1 MKDVMFVL
9 LFCLYVLVCS
19 GCLSSER
26 LEEAQAPQSPAPL
39 TQTAQSPVSASGGS
53 TAPRPPSPAPIG
65 DGATAD
71 TALSPGTTALPA
83 TEGAGPSL
91 EVLSNFCTG
100 YHTLL
105 DGDWD
110 KAGQYFEKAL
120 EGDPQSDRFLK
131 YVIGCYMQV
140 GKKEQ
145 ALKYIEKLA
154 EISPDDFR
162 IHYTLGDIYQKE
174 ERPEEAIKA
183 FERATRSDVT
193 NIDPTL
199 VADALYRLANLYL
212 QKGEPLKAIPCLK
225 DIFRLNVPVDE
236 GLLYCQLGIAY
247 AEAKDFLNAR
257 DRLERAK
264 ALNPS
269 QGQARLYLAM
279 VHEELGEL
287 QEAVKEAE
295 AFLDVSPDTWV
306 AYAYLAGLYKKTSR
320 LEDAEFVQGKAIN
333 LLFRKIA
340 SGSQDQ
346 REYLALAQLLIAQQR
361 EAEAREVLEG
371 AVKAVE
377 EEKSKDLRL
386 LLANLY
392 YTANYG
398 EAAEKA
404 LKDVLRIDP
413 NSHEASNFLGYFY
426 AERGKELGEA
436 LKLVEKAL
444 QAQPNNGAYM
454 DSLGWVYYKQATE
467 RQEDPRLEQALQKLL
482 EAARESPD
490 PEIFKHLGEVYYSL
504 GQWES
509 ADKEWQKA
517 FQNPLKGSKDEQIHL
532 WIQERL
538 KRLDSLKRL
547 EEELQE
553 EYPSP

>member
-1 MKDVMFVL
+1 MKSVMFVL

-39 TQTAQSPVSASGGS
+39 TQTAQSPLSAPGGS
-53 TAPRPPSPAPIG
+53 IAPRPPSPAPIG
-65 DGATAD
+65 DGAKAN
-71 TALSPGTTALPA
+71 TALSPGTTARPA
-83 TEGAGPSL
+83 TGGAGPSL
-91 EVLSNFCTG
+91 EVLSNFCAG

-154 EISPDDFR
+154 KISPDDFR

-225 DIFRLNVPVDE
+225 DIFRLNVSVDE
-236 GLLYCQLGIAY
+236 GLLSCQLGIAY

-257 DRLERAK
+257 ERLEMAK

-269 QGQARLYLAM
+269 LGQARLYLAM
-279 VHEELGEL
+279 VYEELGEL

-295 AFLDVSPDTWV
+295 AFLDASPDTWV
-306 AYAYLAGLYKKTSR
+306 AYAYLAELYKKTSR

-361 EAEAREVLEG
+361 EPEAREVLEE

-444 QAQPNNGAYM
+444 QAQPNNGAYI

-547 EEELQE
+547 EEEVQE

>member
-1 MKDVMFVL
+1 MKGVMFVL
-9 LFCLYVLVCS
+9 LCLYVLVCS

-26 LEEAQAPQSPAPL
+26 REEAQAPQSPAPL
-39 TQTAQSPVSASGGS
+39 TQTAQSPLLPS

-65 DGATAD
+65 DGAKAD
-71 TALSPGTTALPA
+71 TASSPGTTARPA
-83 TEGAGPSL
+83 TGGAGPSL
-91 EVLSNFCTG
+91 EVLSNFCAG

-140 GKKEQ
+140 GKKGQ

-193 NIDPTL
+193 NIDPTI

-236 GLLYCQLGIAY
+236 GLLSCQLGIAY
-247 AEAKDFLNAR
+247 AEAKDFLNAKE
-257 DRLERAK
+257 RLEAAK

-287 QEAVKEAE
+287 QEAIKEAE

-340 SGSQDQ
+340 GGSQDQ

-444 QAQPNNGAYM
+444 QAQPNNGAYI

-490 PEIFKHLGEVYYSL
+490 PEIFKHIGEVYYSL

-532 WIQERL
+532 WIQERR

>member
-1 MKDVMFVL
+1 MFVL

-39 TQTAQSPVSASGGS
+39 TQTAQSPLPASGG
-53 TAPRPPSPAPIG
+53 PSPAPIG
-65 DGATAD
+65 GGAKAD
-71 TALSPGTTALPA
+71 TALSPGTTTQSA
-83 TEGAGPSL
+83 TGGAGPSL
-91 EVLSNFCTG
+91 EVLSNFCAG
-100 YHTLL
+100 YHALL

-140 GKKEQ
+140 GKKGQ

-162 IHYTLGDIYQKE
+162 IHYTLGDIYLKE

-183 FERATRSDVT
+183 FERATRSDIT
-193 NIDPTL
+193 NIDPTI

-225 DIFRLNVPVDE
+225 DIFRLNVSVNE
-236 GLLYCQLGIAY
+236 GLLSCQLGIAY

-257 DRLERAK
+257 ERLEMAK

-269 QGQARLYLAM
+269 LGQARLYLAM
-279 VHEELGEL
+279 VYEELGEL

-295 AFLDVSPDTWV
+295 AFLDVSPDAWV

-320 LEDAEFVQGKAIN
+320 LEDAEFVQGKATN

-361 EAEAREVLEG
+361 
-371 AVKAVE
+371 
-377 EEKSKDLRL
+377 
-386 LLANLY
+386 
-392 YTANYG
+392 
-398 EAAEKA
+398 
-404 LKDVLRIDP
+404 
-413 NSHEASNFLGYFY
+413 
-426 AERGKELGEA
+426 
-436 LKLVEKAL
+436 
-444 QAQPNNGAYM
+444 
-454 DSLGWVYYKQATE
+454 
-467 RQEDPRLEQALQKLL
+467 
-482 EAARESPD
+482 
-490 PEIFKHLGEVYYSL
+490 
-504 GQWES
+504 
-509 ADKEWQKA
+509 
-517 FQNPLKGSKDEQIHL
+517 
-532 WIQERL
+532 
-538 KRLDSLKRL
+538 
-547 EEELQE
+547 
-553 EYPSP
+553 